1 MWDVQI
7 KLGEKV
13 GLCVLMGLGVLT
25 AACAV
30 VRTVLLEGISGADIT
45 CMSFGGDYC
54 AMIQAI
60 ANAGSRRLCYTGD
73 MGRVRTIASF
83 YLLHYMP
90 Y

>member
-45 CMSFGGDYC
+45 CMSFSCDYC
-54 AMIQAI
+54 AMVYAVT
-60 ANAGSRRLCYTGD
+60 NAGSRRLCHSGD
-73 MGRVRTIASF
+73 MGRVRAMSSF
-83 YLLHYMP
+83 YLLHDIP